1 MRNFRR
7 HHCVSALLSLVV
19 LLLPACRRNSSAEEP
34 DRPRLTQNVTLRDVT
49 FHSVALDRDMQ
60 YRVIMPL
67 RTMGKLQVVY
77 LLHGN
82 AGGFRDWS
90 NYSDVARFAESGL
103 LLVMPEGGS
112 SYYTNA
118 VDPPQ
123 DRFEDYIVQDLIS
136 DVESRFAV
144 AVGRANR
151 AIVGV
156 SMGGF
161 GAIKLG
167 LRHPDLF
174 AFAGGISSAL
184 DVPRRG
190 FSIRRLHQSR
200 QYNSIFGP
208 SGSQVRRDND
218 PFSLARSTSPDSA
231 PYFFLTCGEQEG
243 LLPVNREF
251 GALLAQRHFRYEL
264 HTVQGGHDW
273 NQWNAWLPTLFKSL
287 SEHMKPSD

>member
-7 HHCVSALLSLVV
+7 HHWVSALLSVVLV
-19 LLLPACRRNSSAEEP
+19 LLLGCRRNGAAEAP
-34 DRPRLTQNVTLRDVT
+34 DHPRLTQNVTLRDVT
-49 FHSVALDRDMQ
+49 FHSGALHRDMR
-60 YRVIMPL
+60 YRILMPL
-67 RTMGKLQVVY
+67 KPLQKLQVVY

-82 AGGFRDWS
+82 GGGFHDWS

-118 VDPPQ
+118 VDPPR

-136 DVESRFAV
+136 DVESRFPV
-144 AVGRANR
+144 ALGRANR
-151 AIVGV
+151 AVVGV

-161 GAIKLG
+161 GAIKLA
-167 LRHPDLF
+167 LQHPDLF

-190 FSIRRLHQSR
+190 FSIKRLHQSR

-208 SGSQVRRDND
+208 SGSQARRDND
-218 PFSLARSTSPDSA
+218 PFSLVRSTSPGSA

-251 GALLAQRHFRYEL
+251 AALLAQRHFRYEF
-264 HTVQGGHDW
+264 HTVRGAHDW